1 MNPPMNEGRI
11 PQVLDVP
18 SEVWRKKPPHLY
30 PGPRG
35 ERFAWKSPAYCV
47 MPGNVKSTSR
57 KSRSNKRLHPAATGC
72 FI

>member
-35 ERFAWKSPAYCV
+35 ERFAWSP
-47 MPGNVKSTSR
+47 
-57 KSRSNKRLHPAATGC
+57 RLIASCLVASSPPPANRDTGRMVSLKPQM
-72 FI
+72 ILH